1 MNFRELAAELDAAVF
16 EDLGDDV
23 VIDGRP
29 CLGKFDAPWL
39 QPEIGRLRTSIVEP
53 RLVLRDAD
61 AVGVAKGALV
71 AALGA
76 AYDVVNIEPDGSGVT
91 ALILRPRA

>member
-1 MNFRELAAELDAAVF
+1 MNFRDLAVELDAAVF
-16 EDLGDDV
+16 EDLCDEA

-39 QPEIGRLRTSIVEP
+39 QPELGRLRTSIVEP
-53 RLVLRDAD
+53 RLVVRDAD
-61 AVGVAKGALV
+61 AAGVARGSL
-71 AALGA
+71 AAVLGDD
-76 AYDVVNIEPDGSGVT
+76 YDVVSIEPDGSGVT